1 LSSSVFIGLP
11 CPMNSAGIR
20 PIARSPVPTIGTP
33 LCLGGSVE
41 TATEAPMPEEDR
53 SSKVTQRA
61 MIGAGI
67 AAVTAGAAA
76 AAFLFNRKFN
86 QDQDDNPISDAP
98 PWTLKQRPE
107 DENGPLFGTTVTIG
121 RPRDQIYAEWRDF
134 TRFPRF
140 MHNVENVERLDDKRS
155 RWTIKAPA
163 VSSVTLV
170 TEIVDDVPGKQIG
183 WKSTDESEIATTG
196 EVLLKDAP
204 GDRGT
209 FVSLVQSYSP
219 PAGTI
224 GKLAGKLLQREPGEQ
239 ARRDLRRFKQL
250 METGEVTTNASP
262 SARKGEDP
270 AQSHI

>member
-1 LSSSVFIGLP
+1 MAQDDSSSKG
-11 CPMNSAGIR
+11 R
-20 PIARSPVPTIGTP
+20 
-33 LCLGGSVE
+33 
-41 TATEAPMPEEDR
+41 
-53 SSKVTQRA
+53 QRA

-67 AAVTAGAAA
+67 AAATAGAAA

-86 QDQDDNPISDAP
+86 QDHDDDPISDAP

-121 RPRDQIYAEWRDF
+121 RPREQIYEEWRDF

-140 MHNVENVERLDDKRS
+140 MKNVEAVEKLDDKRS

-163 VSSVTLV
+163 GSSVTLV

-209 FVSLVQSYSP
+209 YVSLVQSYSP
-219 PAGTI
+219 PGGTI
-224 GKLAGKLLQREPGEQ
+224 GKLAAKLLQREPSLQ

-262 SARKGEDP
+262 SAREGEDP
-270 AQSHI
+270 SQPHI